1 MVDICSQISLRII
14 NKIII
19 GNNQIFNT
27 IQEIRLLKAKLY
39 YLAQFEI

>member
-27 IQEIRLLKAKLY
+27 IQEIRLLKAKLHY
-39 YLAQFEI
+39 SAQFEI